1 MIKRNRPPRIAPIRA
16 IDTPQVE
23 VLHLD
28 NGVPLYFSDMGT
40 QEVLRIEAVFRAGR
54 PYETKQLAAMA
65 TASQI
70 REGSKTRASAEIA
83 ETFDYYGCEFSS
95 PFHMDTAN
103 FSLVA
108 LNKHLGAVLPLMGEI
123 LSEPAFPEK
132 ELDHFI
138 KRNQQKLLVDLSQND
153 VIAYRHITEKIFGAN
168 HPYGYNSLPEMYT
181 ALEVADLHRH
191 FERTFTTGNC
201 LLFAS
206 GHVRQEAIT
215 QINRY
220 LGQAIRKGPAVPPS
234 FSIQETVP
242 EKARISRPKTLQTAI
257 RIGRRLFPRTHPDFP
272 GMYVANAVLGGYFG
286 SRLMSSIREE
296 KGYTYSIYSSLETL
310 CFDGF
315 FYIATETGN
324 DVVQETLD
332 LIYQEIQ
339 SLQDRLISVKE
350 LNMAKS
356 YLMGAFLTDVDGPFN
371 TMDLV
376 RSLAGDQLPVSFFQ
390 DTVRAVQEITP
401 EEIRSLA
408 QRYFSREAFWETI
421 VGP

>member
-23 VLHLD
+23 VLYLD

-40 QEVLRIEAVFRAGR
+40 QEVARIEAVFHAGR
-54 PYETKQLAAMA
+54 PYETKPLAAMA

-70 REGSKTRASAEIA
+70 REGSRSRTSAEIA
-83 ETFDYYGCEFSS
+83 EMFDYYGCEFSN

-103 FSLVA
+103 LSLVSMT
-108 LNKHLGAVLPLMGEI
+108 KHLGEVLPVFGEM
-123 LSEPAFPEK
+123 LSEPAFPEA

-153 VIAYRHITEKIFGAN
+153 VVAYRHITEKIFGAN
-168 HPYGYNSLPEMYT
+168 HPYGYNSLPEMY
-181 ALEVADLHRH
+181 ASLEVNDLRQH
-191 FERTFTTGNC
+191 FNRTFTTGNC

-206 GHVRQEAIT
+206 GKIGSETIK
-215 QINRY
+215 QINRS
-220 LGQAIRKGPAVPPS
+220 LGQAIRRGPAVSPTFPAR
-234 FSIQETVP
+234 ETAP
-242 EKARISRPKTLQTAI
+242 EKAHISRPKTLQTAI
-257 RIGRRLFPRTHPDFP
+257 RIGRNLFPRTHPDFP
-272 GMYVANAVLGGYFG
+272 GMFVANAVLGGYFG
-286 SRLMSSIREE
+286 SRLMSSVREE

-339 SLQDRLISVKE
+339 SLQDRLVSKKE

-356 YLMGAFLTDVDGPFN
+356 YLMGSFLTDVDGPFN

-376 RSLAGDQLPVSFFQ
+376 RSLVSDQLPVSFFQ
-390 DTVRAVQEITP
+390 DTVRAVQEVTP
-401 EEIRSLA
+401 EEIRSLS
-408 QRYFSREAFWETI
+408 QRYFSKETLWETI